1 MWNRFSGIVWILTER
16 FLPVPYASVEWRL
29 SLISMDTS
37 PRISENRSR
46 RPQTHFLRL
55 LLAFLTTLLFVCPS
69 HAKGAAIVFV
79 NGNYPDDTLNYALVD
94 LGVHL
99 MSWFEGC
106 HSQTQPPA
114 KLTGQVEKVKLPGP
128 ETQKLLLGPR
138 TTKKISAVGLARKFG
153 IRVPGASPSSKSFTL
168 PTEKA
173 ARLTPL
179 DQRGG
184 TRKPRGRFSLNGVS
198 RVRA

>member
-1 MWNRFSGIVWILTER
+1 VEQVQWDCLDTHGTILAG
-16 FLPVPYASVEWRL
+16 PVCVGGVETL
-29 SLISMDTS
+29 SDQHGHKSQDLRKQD
-37 PRISENRSR
+37 R

-69 HAKGAAIVFV
+69 HAKGAAIAFV